1 MTYFARLSRMPVL
14 AIVLAVAGLSAAT
27 AAGDLP
33 SYGVQFLGSGSPTAI
48 NGTGVVVGIR
58 VVNGNYVPLVSTGG
72 APWATLPTPAGALS
86 TLATDIND
94 GGVIVGVSYD
104 AQMVPKAVRWRAGAG
119 GYTVEFLPRFTG
131 DSSSYATA
139 INNLGQI
146 VGARGALG
154 YVPTGG
160 GWLYSDSTGL
170 TDLQARYGWYVVPA
184 DLNDAGFVIGGAERL
199 DLDTGLVQWIGD
211 GPSNYNP
218 VTGVAINSAGR
229 IAGAASLRSTSLNIV
244 SAFRYDVGTGWTFI
258 AGSSRYT
265 LASSVNDLGDVVY
278 GELGAGVYLEGLGT
292 YAVNDLLSPTT
303 TAAGW
308 AVTGNGGEINGQRA
322 IATLGRNSLTAQT
335 GGVLLTPSGVL
346 EPPTAP
352 TNLSGV
358 AHTATRSEPYNS
370 IDLTWQNTS
379 AQTRSYE
386 LQRSAA
392 GANQWSTLSLT
403 PPATATNHTDTTV
416 GVGIIYD
423 YRVRAVG
430 VAGAGPWSNV
440 ATVKSPTVPLDTTKP
455 VVTIRTP
462 ASGATV
468 SGTVAVAADA
478 TDNVGV
484 EYLEISFWNQYTG
497 QQVVL
502 GSVSKSGSLSV
513 NWNTAGLTPAT
524 YTLRAYAYDAI
535 GNWAQTEIPV
545 TVGAGNSMRVASIA
559 LSAKAAGSKVNVTA
573 DVAVS
578 DAAGRAVG
586 GATVSARWTLPGG
599 GTQVATAVTG
609 STGRARF
616 TASGPRGT
624 YVFTVTGV
632 TKPGYAFDSGGSV
645 LTRSITR

>member
-1 MTYFARLSRMPVL
+1 MFALT
-14 AIVLAVAGLSAAT
+14 IVLAVAGLSAAT
-27 AAGDLP
+27 AEGGLP
-33 SYGVQFLGSGSPTAI
+33 GFELQFLGTGSPTAI
-48 NGTGVVVGIR
+48 NGTGVVVGTR
-58 VVNGNYVPLVSTGG
+58 VVNGNYVPLVSAGG
-72 APWATLPTPAGALS
+72 TPWSVLPSPAGALS
-86 TLATDIND
+86 TLPTDVND
-94 GGVIVGVSYD
+94 GGMIVGVSYD
-104 AQMVPKAVRWRAGAG
+104 AQMVPKAVRWRAGAS
-119 GYTVEFLPRFTG
+119 GYIVEFLPRIAG

-139 INNLGQI
+139 VNNLGQV

-160 GWLYSDSTGL
+160 GWLYSEASGL
-170 TDLQARYGWYVVPA
+170 TDLQARYGWYVVPV

-199 DLDTGLVQWIGD
+199 DMNTGLVEWIGN

-244 SAFRYDVGTGWTFI
+244 SAFRYDRATGWTFI
-258 AGSSRYT
+258 AGSSKYT
-265 LASSVNDLGDVVY
+265 VASSVNDLGDVVY
-278 GELGAGVYLEGLGT
+278 GELGAGIYLEGLGT
-292 YAVNDLLSPTT
+292 YAVNDLLSP
-303 TAAGW
+303 AAIDAGW

-322 IATLGRNSLTAQT
+322 IATQGRNALTGQT

-346 EPPTAP
+346 QPPAAP

-370 IDLTWQNTS
+370 IDLTWQSGS
-379 AQTRSYE
+379 ALTRSYE

-403 PPATATNHTDTTV
+403 PPATATSHSDTTV
-416 GVGIIYD
+416 GVAITYD
-423 YRVRAVG
+423 YRVRAIG
-430 VAGAGPWSNV
+430 AAGPGPWSNV
-440 ATVKSPTVPLDTTKP
+440 ARVTSPSTPLDTTKP

-468 SGTVAVAADA
+468 SGTVAVTADA

-497 QQVVL
+497 QQVIL

-524 YTLRAYAYDAI
+524 YALRAYAYDAI

-545 TVGAGNSMRVASIA
+545 AVGAGNSMRVASISV
-559 LSAKAAGSKVNVTA
+559 SAKVAGSKVNVTA
-573 DVAVS
+573 DLAVI
-578 DAAGRAVG
+578 DAAGRGVG

-599 GTQVATAVTG
+599 GTQTATAVTG
-609 STGRARF
+609 SNGRARL
-616 TASGPRGT
+616 AVSGTRGT

-645 LTRSITR
+645 LTRTITR